1 MDVFFPPP
9 TWPVVVSN
17 LYNLKPGLLGPP
29 GVLGDILGA
38 IIIQDTGRPG
48 GTNVGREID
57 RCALPRARACVGA
70 CADVERRGERW
81 EGAGGEGGR
90 GFESAS
96 NRCKPRSALKQ
107 E

>member
-70 CADVERRGERW
+70 CADVERRGGR
-81 EGAGGEGGR
+81 GGRGGEGLKARQTGV
-90 GFESAS
+90 
-96 NRCKPRSALKQ
+96 NRAQR
-107 E
+107 